1 MHNDLNQSGSQLGEE
16 TAVSFKRILD
26 LYTRSELRV
35 DRNRWVY
42 VALFLGCLSLFFA
55 AMWYRADSRFAN
67 HVRIAF
73 VKLDPSGSTAIE
85 YYDEGRKPEFFAT
98 TIEAKLREWVE
109 KRYSKRTKTIVF
121 DYGFASVFYDANLKA
136 DFMRTAPS
144 VANEQDAC
152 PTCPQVEA
160 KAGPLITVDADMKP
174 VKLGDKPFAQYT
186 TQVFTQVAT
195 TFKAGDAPT
204 IEHKIFT
211 ISWRFRPI
219 EETAKRG
226 NELQANP
233 LGMEIFQVN
242 ERNNP
247 TSK

>member
-1 MHNDLNQSGSQLGEE
+1 MNNQLNQSGSQLGDD
-16 TAVSFKRILD
+16 TALAFKRGLD
-26 LYTRSELRV
+26 IYTRSALRV

-42 VALFLGCLSLFFA
+42 VALFLACLCLFLA
-55 AMWYRADSRFAN
+55 MMWYRADNRFAN

-109 KRYSKRTKTIVF
+109 KRYSKRSKTILF
-121 DYGFASVFYDANLKA
+121 DYGFASAFFDNQLKA
-136 DFMRTAPS
+136 DFMRAAP
-144 VANEQDAC
+144 AIAKEQDAC

-174 VKLGDKPFAQYT
+174 VKLGEKSFAQYT
-186 TQVFTQVAT
+186 TQVFTQIAT

-204 IEHKIFT
+204 IENKIFT
-211 ISWRFRPI
+211 ISWRFRSI

-226 NELQANP
+226 HELQANP
-233 LGMEIFQVN
+233 LGMEIFQVT
-242 ERNNP
+242 ERINP